1 MKGRSYYSNHIEQ
14 FLQDNSQQI
23 LGTLCQNHSFNV
35 EELQKNAWI
44 NQIAILKQALQN
56 IQSAQLIFEYS
67 IPRMGKR
74 IDNVLLYKGI
84 IFAIE
89 FKVGDSKYH
98 AHAIDQVIDYATDLK
113 NFHEQSHN
121 RTIIPILVSTEA
133 AARDNQIICSEDQIS
148 NIILCNKHN
157 LGYHIAALAAHL
169 AQPEIEAITWENSI
183 YKPTPTIIEAAQ
195 ALYQGHNV
203 SEISRS
209 DGGAVNLS
217 KTADAINRIIEHS
230 KTKNKKSICF
240 VTGVPGAGKTLA
252 GLNIANERHKFQDEE
267 HAVFLSGNG
276 PLVDVLQEA
285 LARNDSKNT
294 KCKIGEARKKA
305 KSFIQVIHHFRDD
318 ALKVSTPPIEKVVVF
333 DESQRAWTL
342 EQTSKFMKTKKGID
356 DFNQSEPNFLISI
369 MDRHHDWAT
378 IICLVGGGQEINK
391 GEAGLPEWFEALR
404 TNYTNWD
411 IYTSQEIAQNE
422 YTRGADFS
430 HIVDGLNISY
440 IPELHLSTSIRSFR
454 SEHVSHFIKSL
465 LDNEIEAASNIYKQ
479 LSSKYPIVITRDL
492 ETAKQWLRQ
501 RARGTERIGMIAS
514 SGAARLKPCGLCTQI
529 KINACNWFLNGKD
542 DIRSSYYLEDVAT
555 EFDIQGLELDWICV
569 AWDANMRYNKEW
581 IYKQFKGTRWLNV
594 NSAEGLLYLKNAY
607 RVLLS
612 RARQGMV
619 LFIPAGD
626 PNDQTRLP
634 AFYDGVYQ
642 LLTKQ
647 IGIKT
652 I

>member
-1 MKGRSYYSNHIEQ
+1 MSGRSYYSNRIEH
-14 FLQDNSQQI
+14 FIQDSPQQI
-23 LGTLCQNHSFNV
+23 LGVLCQNHSFNV

-44 NQIAILKQALQN
+44 DQITILKDALRG

-84 IFAIE
+84 VFAIE
-89 FKVGDSKYH
+89 FKVGNNKYH
-98 AHAIDQVIDYATDLK
+98 AHAIDQVMDYATDLK
-113 NFHEQSHN
+113 NFHEQSHHG
-121 RTIIPILVSTEA
+121 TIVPILIATEA
-133 AARDNQIICSEDQIS
+133 EDCNNQIKCADDHVT
-148 NIILCNKHN
+148 NVVLCNKAN
-157 LGYHIAALAAHL
+157 LCHHITTIANQL
-169 AQPEIEAITWENSI
+169 AQADIDAKTWEDSL

-195 ALYQGHNV
+195 ALYQGHSV

-209 DGGAVNLS
+209 DGGAINLS

-230 KTKNKKSICF
+230 KANNTKSICF

-285 LARNDSKNT
+285 LARNDSEHSNT
-294 KCKIGEARKKA
+294 KIGEARKKA

-318 ALKVSTPPIEKVVVF
+318 ALSVETPPIEKVVVF

-342 EQTSKFMKTKKGID
+342 EQTSNFMKTKKGIVGFD
-356 DFNQSEPNFLISI
+356 QSEPNFLISI
-369 MDRHHDWAT
+369 MDRHRDWAT
-378 IICLVGGGQEINK
+378 IVCLVGGGQEINK

-404 TNYTNWD
+404 VNYPSWEV
-411 IYTSQEIAQNE
+411 YTSKEIAQNE
-422 YTRGADFS
+422 YTRGADFL
-430 HIVDGLNISY
+430 HLVRGLNITY
-440 IPELHLSTSIRSFR
+440 IPDLHLSTSIRSFR

-465 LDNEIEAASNIYKQ
+465 LDNNIKDAAAIYKQ
-479 LSSKYPIVITRDL
+479 LSAKYPIVVTRDL
-492 ETAKQWLRQ
+492 GKAKEWLRQ
-501 RARGTERIGMIAS
+501 QARGTERIGIIAS
-514 SGAARLKPCGLCTQI
+514 SGATRLKPYGLCTQI
-529 KINACNWFLNGKD
+529 QINACNWFLNDKE

-555 EFDIQGLELDWICV
+555 EFDIQGLELDWTCV
-569 AWDANMRYNKEW
+569 AWDANMRYDGHW
-581 IYKQFKGTRWLNV
+581 IYKQFKGTKWLNV
-594 NSAEGLLYLKNAY
+594 NNDDVLLYLKNAY

-619 LFIPAGD
+619 LFIPEGD
-626 PNDQTRLP
+626 SMDQTRLP
-634 AFYDGVYQ
+634 GFYDGVYQ
-642 LLTKQ
+642 LLSQQ
-647 IGIKT
+647 IGIKA